1 MIRKQRQL
9 AEEIDTW
16 QSTTFSPQLDLMER
30 SDLLLAD
37 ILVTCGDKQ
46 NTAAYLK
53 IMKDYPE
60 PLIRMALSETKQ
72 AHLERRITKSRGA
85 YFTDALKHLASAQHS
100 P

>member
-1 MIRKQRQL
+1 MSLI
-9 AEEIDTW
+9 
-16 QSTTFSPQLDLMER
+16 ER

-37 ILVTCGDKQ
+37 ILATCGDKH

-85 YFTDALKHLASAQHS
+85 YFTDTLKHLASAQHS
-100 P
+100 PQA